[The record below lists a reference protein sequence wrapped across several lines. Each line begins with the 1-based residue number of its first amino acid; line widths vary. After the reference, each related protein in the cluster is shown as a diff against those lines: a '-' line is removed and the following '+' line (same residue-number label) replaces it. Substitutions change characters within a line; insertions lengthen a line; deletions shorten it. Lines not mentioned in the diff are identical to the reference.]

1 MREEYSRHY
10 RRRGFSLVEL
20 LIVLSVVAA
29 LIAVIA
35 PIGTNVLRRSAAV
48 SAARDLKTLSNA
60 LSNRIY
66 LDGELPDSINEL
78 GRNIDSTSFGAAW
91 KQNEDGEYSYF
102 VFTNREVDFE
112 SVSEILTDS
121 RQGVPFGIDDYA
133 FLEDGLGEDSLDT
146 EVIYYSLLGPD
157 SMAPL
162 TEFGSSFEEI
172 SSGLIQLIMDF
183 FEDRGSYPRDWAD
196 YRYDDL
202 GLNKASW
209 TPPVDGVIY
218 KPSGRL
224 LRVIPD
230 SDHKFIFNFLDSPDE
245 FELTSRLNWD
255 LVFNIG
261 DDSSDTGCWYLNS
274 IERRKVDISTLRIV
288 KVE

>member
-133 FLEDGLGEDSLDT
+133 FLEDGLEEDSLYS

-157 SMAPL
+157 SVAPL

-183 FEDRGSYPRDWAD
+183 FENRGSYPRDWAD

-202 GLNKASW
+202 GLDKASW

-230 SDHKFIFNFLDSPDE
+230 SDHKFIFNFLDSSDK
-245 FELTSRLNWD
+245 FELTSSYNWD
-255 LVFNIG
+255 LIFNVG
-261 DDSSDTGCWYLNS
+261 DDSSDTGYWYLNS
-274 IERRKVDISTLRIV
+274 IEGRKVDISTLEIV
-288 KVE
+288 KAE